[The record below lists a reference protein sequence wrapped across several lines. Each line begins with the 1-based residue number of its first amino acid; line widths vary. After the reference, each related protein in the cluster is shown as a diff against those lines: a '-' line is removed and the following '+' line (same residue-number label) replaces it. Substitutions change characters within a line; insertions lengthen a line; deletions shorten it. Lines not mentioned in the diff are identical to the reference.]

1 MTENVQDRDER
12 STSDVR
18 LTSWMADVLPER
30 VPTRVL
36 EEAFARTGNARQLRR
51 WPWVRL
57 LPGHRSPLASRA
69 QLAILGASL
78 IIVSLAAIA
87 LSGGVPRP
95 TPSPTP
101 LPSPSRPAAV
111 AVVPVGSVG
120 VLGPF
125 GIATDGT
132 SVWVLGGSGVVSRID
147 SASGVLTA
155 TTTLS
160 PPTDEYQ
167 AIAAAGGGVWV
178 SDWTTGRVVRLDP
191 SSLTVVATVAVGQAP
206 KGIVVD
212 STGVW
217 VALTRGGAVVR
228 IDPSTNVIATSIP
241 VGLAGP
247 EGPNWLASR
256 AGALWVGVPN
266 SQSVYEIDE
275 ARGSVTATIPVPS
288 PAVPC
293 GGLAVG
299 VSAVWVT
306 SCDNTQALARID
318 PTTLSASILALDGLA
333 YAVTIVNGRPWFAT
347 HTGQIPAMTIEAA
360 NDTAAAI
367 VAALVVT
374 GGGPEAGDMVAAA
387 GSIWLVDTPGN
398 RILRLP
404 IAAFQ

>member
-1 MTENVQDRDER
+1 MTEHVQDRDER
-12 STSDVR
+12 SASDVR
-18 LTSWMADVLPER
+18 LGSWMADVVPER
-30 VPTRVL
+30 IPTQVL

-57 LPGHRSPLASRA
+57 LTGPRSPLASRT

-78 IIVSLAAIA
+78 IVVSLAAMA

-101 LPSPSRPAAV
+101 PESPSRPAAV

-120 VLGPF
+120 VVGPF

-132 SVWVLGGSGVVSRID
+132 SVWALGGSGVVSRID
-147 SASGVLTA
+147 PASGVITA

-160 PPTDEYQ
+160 PSTDEYQ
-167 AIAAAGGGVWV
+167 AIAADGVGVWIT
-178 SDWTTGRVVRLDP
+178 DWTTGRVVRLDP
-191 SSLTVVATVAVGQAP
+191 SSLTVIATIAVGQAP
-206 KGIVVD
+206 KGVVVD

-228 IDPSTNVIATSIP
+228 IDASTNLVATSIP
-241 VGLAGP
+241 VGLAGL

-266 SQSVYEIDE
+266 TKSVYELDE
-275 ARGSVTATIPVPS
+275 ARGAVTATIPVPG

-293 GGLAVG
+293 GGLAIG
-299 VSAVWVT
+299 VTAVWVT

-318 PTTLSASILALDGLA
+318 PNTRTVSILELDGLA
-333 YAVTIVNGRPWFAT
+333 YSVIIVNSRPWFAT
-347 HTGQIPAMTIEAA
+347 HTGQIPALTIEAT
-360 NDTAAAI
+360 NDLGSAI

-404 IAAFQ
+404 IGAFE